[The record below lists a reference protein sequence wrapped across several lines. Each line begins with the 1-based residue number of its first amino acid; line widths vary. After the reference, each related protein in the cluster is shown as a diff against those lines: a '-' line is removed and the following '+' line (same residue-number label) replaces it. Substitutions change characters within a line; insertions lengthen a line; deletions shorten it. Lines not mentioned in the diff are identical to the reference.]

1 MVVKKED
8 LLTDLHTMHLNEIWK
23 LRQKKTWQTHLCY
36 TWQYIAGYNYII
48 ISFQDSKLIY
58 YGIESKIMFKFGEKD
73 LNIFL
78 LFFVLPSEFIH
89 SGFLLSNRTCQNPL
103 FTNVEGLRGLQV
115 DIYVEVWRGWFIHL
129 ILTEGSNLNPALTS
143 FSKPF
148 IHLCNFLPRCKWVPD
163 NCLGN

>member
-78 LFFVLPSEFIH
+78 LFFCIAFGIYSQWFSSFKSYLSKPSFYECW
-89 SGFLLSNRTCQNPL
+89 R
-103 FTNVEGLRGLQV
+103 FTRSTSWYIRGGVEGLVHSLDSHWGF
-115 DIYVEVWRGWFIHL
+115 E
-129 ILTEGSNLNPALTS
+129 S
-143 FSKPF
+143 
-148 IHLCNFLPRCKWVPD
+148 
-163 NCLGN
+163 